1 MIKLYQEILTERPHN
16 SEASGIPLG
25 FYLSSNA
32 FFTSCFAHIIPKSGH
47 YTMVIKSKEAKE
59 KLLRYN
65 KDNIML
71 VTPEEHSLI
80 DHGTEEKRAKYELK
94 HNCSF
99 DVFFKKREE
108 LFESIK
114 AKIDEI

>member
-1 MIKLYQEILTERPHN
+1 MIKLYQEILTERPHV
-16 SEASGIPLG
+16 SEISGIPLG
-25 FYLSSNA
+25 FYLASNA

-47 YTMVIKSKEAKE
+47 YTMIIRSKEAKE

-71 VTPEEHSLI
+71 VTPEEHTLI
-80 DHGTEEKRAKYELK
+80 DHGTAEGRAKYELK

-99 DVFFKKREE
+99 DVFFKKRDE

-114 AKIDEI
+114 ANLNKE

>member
-1 MIKLYQEILTERPHN
+1 MIKLYQEILTERPHV
-16 SEASGIPLG
+16 SEISGIQLG
-25 FYLSSNA
+25 FYLDSHA

-47 YTMVIKSKEAKE
+47 YTMIIKSKEAKD

-71 VTPEEHSLI
+71 VTPEEHALI
-80 DHGTEEKRAKYELK
+80 DHGTIEKRQKYELK

-99 DVFFKKREE
+99 DVFFKKRDE

-114 AKIDEI
+114 AKIDEL